1 MNPGDFDQRIT
12 IQNVTE
18 SVDTFG
24 QRVQSFSTLAVVWAK
39 VEEKRGAEG
48 EQSNQIVATRMVE
61 FLIRYRAGLNERM
74 RVVYRGNT
82 YMIES
87 IISGDDRKNTLR
99 IHTKLSD

>member
-24 QRVQSFSTLAVVWAK
+24 QRVQTFSTLANVWAK
-39 VEEKRGAEG
+39 VEEKSGSEG
-48 EQSNQIVATRMVE
+48 ETSDQIIATRKVQ
-61 FLIRYRAGLNERM
+61 FLIRWRNDINEQM
-74 RVVYRGNT
+74 RILYRGQI
-82 YMIES
+82 YEIES
-87 IISGDDRKNTLR
+87 IINADARRHTMR

>member
-1 MNPGDFDQRIT
+1 
-12 IQNVTE
+12 VTE

-87 IISGDDRKNTLR
+87 IISGDERKNTLR

>member
-87 IISGDDRKNTLR
+87 IISGDERKNTLR
-99 IHTKLSD
+99 IHTKWSD

>member
-39 VEEKRGAEG
+39 VEEKRGMEG

-74 RVVYRGNT
+74 RIVYRGNT

-87 IISGDDRKNTLR
+87 IISGDERKNTLR

>member
-39 VEEKRGAEG
+39 VEEKRGMEG

-87 IISGDDRKNTLR
+87 IISGDERKNTLR